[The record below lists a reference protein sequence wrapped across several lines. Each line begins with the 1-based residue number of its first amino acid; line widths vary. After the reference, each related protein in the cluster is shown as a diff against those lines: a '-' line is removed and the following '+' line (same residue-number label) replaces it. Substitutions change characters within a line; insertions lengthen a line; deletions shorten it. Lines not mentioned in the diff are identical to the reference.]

1 MAIKQQI
8 CAFFENQK
16 IRSALK
22 GLFCLYICFIQI
34 RIPIATKVH
43 QTVKSLNS
51 PTGIHFARKSILCI
65 FHYNFLMVGNIQ
77 SEFIQ
82 IVRQFNLNDL
92 RTKNNACL
100 RRNLAQIT

>member
-1 MAIKQQI
+1 MAIKHQI

-34 RIPIATKVH
+34 RIPIATKVR

-51 PTGIHFARKSILCI
+51 PTLIHFARKLILCI
-65 FHYNFLMVGNIQ
+65 FHYNFLMVDVIQ
-77 SEFIQ
+77 THKIQ
-82 IVRQFNLNDL
+82 IVRQFNLNKL
-92 RTKNNACL
+92 RTKNNAHL
-100 RRNLAQIT
+100 LRNLAQIT